1 MLLRLN
7 MKKKI
12 VFLDRSTFPKNC
24 LFPKIDFNHSWK
36 TYNFTK
42 NSDVSKRIRNANII
56 ITNKIELN
64 KSNLVHA
71 KKLELIA
78 ITATGTN
85 IIDLDYCKKNNIS
98 VCNLKNYA
106 SISVSEH
113 VLTLMLTLSK
123 NIKGLE
129 NDINNKLWQKRKVF
143 ALLSREINDLHGKT
157 LGIIGKGS
165 IGLKVG
171 KLAKAFGMNIKF
183 FSVRNYK
190 KIDFKKFIS
199 SLDYLSIHCPLNSST
214 QDLITMKEFRIMK
227 KNLILINTAR
237 GGIVNEIDLTKA
249 LKRKIIAG
257 AGIDVT
263 SKEPPHTSHA
273 FYSIL
278 NKSNFIWTPHTA
290 WASRETLQ
298 KAINQLI
305 ENINSFYKGK
315 KRNIV

>member
-1 MLLRLN
+1 

-12 VFLDRSTFPKNC
+12 VFLDRSTFPKNINVPEIK
-24 LFPKIDFNHSWK
+24 FIHEWI
-36 TYNFTK
+36 NFDYT
-42 NSDVSKRIRNANII
+42 SPLQVVKRIKNANII
-56 ITNKIELN
+56 VTNKTELN
-64 KSNLVHA
+64 KDNLSDA

-85 IIDLDYCKKNNIS
+85 IIDLNYCKRRNIP
-98 VCNLKNYA
+98 VCNLRNYA
-106 SISVSEH
+106 SNSVAEH

-129 NDINNKLWQKRKVF
+129 RDINSRLWQKRKVF
-143 ALLSREINDLHGKT
+143 ALLSREINDLNCKT

-171 KLAKAFGMNIKF
+171 KLAKAFGMKIKF
-183 FSVRNYK
+183 FSVRKYK
-190 KIDFKKFIS
+190 KTDFKKFIS
-199 SLDYLSIHCPLNSST
+199 SLDYISIHCPLNRT
-214 QDLITMKEFRIMK
+214 TRNLITIKELVQMK

-263 SKEPPHTSHA
+263 STEPPNPSHA
-273 FYSIL
+273 YYSIL

-290 WASRETLQ
+290 WASQETFQ
-298 KAINQLI
+298 DAINQLI
-305 ENINSFYKGK
+305 ENINSFYTGK

>member
-1 MLLRLN
+1 
-7 MKKKI
+7 MKKNI
-12 VFLDRSTFPKNC
+12 VFLDRSTFPSKII
-24 LFPKIDFNHSWK
+24 FPKIKFSHTWK
-36 TYNFTK
+36 TYNFTTK
-42 NSDVSKRIRNANII
+42 TEVKQRIKNANVI
-56 ITNKIELN
+56 ITNKVELN
-64 KSNLVHA
+64 SNNLNTS

-85 IIDLDYCKKNNIS
+85 IIDLDYCRKNNIS
-98 VCNLKNYA
+98 VCNLRDYA
-106 SISVSEH
+106 SISVAEH

-129 NDINNKLWQKRKVF
+129 RDIFNKLWQKRKVF

-171 KLAKAFGMNIKF
+171 RLAKAFGMNIHF

-190 KIDFKKFIS
+190 KTQFLKFLS
-199 SLDYLSIHCPLNSST
+199 SLDYLSIHCPLNEKT
-214 QDLITMKEFRIMK
+214 KNLITIKELKKMK

-249 LKRKIIAG
+249 LKQKIIAG
-257 AGIDVT
+257 AGIDVAT
-263 SKEPPHTSHA
+263 SEPPKKSHT
-273 FYSIL
+273 YYPIL
-278 NKSNFIWTPHTA
+278 NEANFIWTPHTA
-290 WASRETLQ
+290 WASNETLQ
-298 KAINQLI
+298 EAINQLVK
-305 ENINSFYKGK
+305 NINSFYKGK

>member
-1 MLLRLN
+1 

-12 VFLDRSTFPKNC
+12 VFLDRSTFPKKIK
-24 LFPKIDFNHSWK
+24 FPKL
-36 TYNFTK
+36 NFLHNWTNYSFSEQSNVK
-42 NSDVSKRIRNANII
+42 KRIRNANIV
-56 ITNKIELN
+56 ITNKVELN
-64 KSNLVHA
+64 RSSLATA

-98 VCNLKNYA
+98 VCNLRDYA
-106 SISVSEH
+106 SVSVAEH
-113 VLTLMLTLSK
+113 VLTLMLSLSK

-129 NDINNKLWQKRKVF
+129 IDILNKLWHKRKVF

-171 KLAKAFGMNIKF
+171 ILAKAFGMNILY
-183 FSVRNYK
+183 FSIRNYK
-190 KIDFKKFIS
+190 KNQFLKFLS
-199 SLDYLSIHCPLNSST
+199 SLDYLSIHCPLNEKT
-214 QDLITMKEFRIMK
+214 KNLITIKELKKMK

-237 GGIVNEIDLTKA
+237 GGIVSEIDLTKA
-249 LKRKIIAG
+249 LKQKIIAG

-263 SKEPPHTSHA
+263 TSEPPKKSHA
-273 FYSIL
+273 YYSIL
-278 NKSNFIWTPHTA
+278 NEANFIWTPHTA
-290 WASRETLQ
+290 WASNETLQ
-298 KAINQLI
+298 EAINQLI
-305 ENINSFYKGK
+305 KNINSFYKGR